1 MRIILFFLLTVVNSY
16 MMPRSFI
23 VMRSEKCFDQN
34 HNLNYLRKKIK
45 KLENIKRKIIDLT
58 NDNFKIIKELIEE
71 DFSEIKSLENEYS
84 TEWDYHNE
92 TWRKT

>member
-1 MRIILFFLLTVVNSY
+1 MRLIIFFLLTVVNSY
-16 MMPRSFI
+16 IMPRSLV
-23 VMRSEKCFDQN
+23 VMRSEKCFDQKC
-34 HNLNYLRKKIK
+34 NYLRKKIK

-71 DFSEIKSLENEYS
+71 DFSEINSLENEYS
-84 TEWDYHNE
+84 TEWDFHNE